1 MNLYIMLQDGQPI
14 NHPMLETNVL
24 MVFPGIDLNALP
36 ENLCRFIRVER
47 PILGVYQ
54 LFEEPEI
61 TYEIKVDGIC
71 YDVWH
76 YRDMTAEEKQ
86 AKIDTLIQ
94 NKPYPSWTINIEN
107 CTYNPPVAMPTD
119 GKLYRWNEDS
129 LNWLII
135 EE

>member
-1 MNLYIMLQDGQPI
+1 MNLYILLQDGQPI

-36 ENLCRFIRVER
+36 ENLCKFIRVER
-47 PILGVYQ
+47 PIIGVYQ
-54 LFEEPEI
+54 LFEEPEV
-61 TYEIKVDGIC
+61 TYEIKEDGIC

-86 AKIDTLIQ
+86 AKIDILVQ
-94 NKPYPSWTINIEN
+94 NKPYPSWIIDIEKY
-107 CTYNPPVAMPTD
+107 TFNPPVPMPTD
-119 GKLYRWNEDS
+119 GLYYWDEES

-135 EE
+135 E